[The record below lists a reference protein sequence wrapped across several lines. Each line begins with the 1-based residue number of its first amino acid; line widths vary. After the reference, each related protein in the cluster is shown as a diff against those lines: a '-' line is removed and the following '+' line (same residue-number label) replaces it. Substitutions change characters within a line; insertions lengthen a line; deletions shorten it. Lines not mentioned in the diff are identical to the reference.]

1 MPGRRHAI
9 AAAAGLRVGAPVV
22 GRAMPLVALFCLLLL
37 FAGCASSSGGDAP
50 AKEAP
55 NLDVK
60 VSAALRVNLDTQG
73 RPAPVQVRIY
83 ELRTAAAFEAADYF
97 SLAGNDKAVLQADLL
112 SRQDYLLR
120 PGETR
125 RLQRRAH
132 ADATAIGVLA
142 GYREIDTRQWRAV
155 QALPEAP
162 EASWM
167 RAVLPRGKA
176 RLSVTVDEAG
186 VRIELVD

>member
-1 MPGRRHAI
+1 MSSRRHVI
-9 AAAAGLRVGAPVV
+9 PAAAGLRIAASAVAD
-22 GRAMPLVALFCLLLL
+22 AMPLAALLSLLL
-37 FAGCASSSGGDAP
+37 FAAGCASSPGGDAP
-50 AKEAP
+50 PKEAP

-83 ELRTAAAFEAADYF
+83 ELRTPAAFEAADYF
-97 SLAGNDKAVLQADLL
+97 SLAGNDKAVLQSDLL

-125 RLQRRAH
+125 RLQRRAN
-132 ADATAIGVLA
+132 ADTTAIGVLA
-142 GYREIDTRQWRAV
+142 GYRELDSRQWRAV

-167 RAVLPRGKA
+167 RAVMPRGKA

-186 VRIELVD
+186 ARIELVD